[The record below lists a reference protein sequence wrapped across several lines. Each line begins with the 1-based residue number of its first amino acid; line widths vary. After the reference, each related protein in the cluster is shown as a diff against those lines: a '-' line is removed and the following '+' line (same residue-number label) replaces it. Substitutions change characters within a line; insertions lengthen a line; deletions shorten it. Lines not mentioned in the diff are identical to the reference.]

1 MTPEIF
7 RRLAYRCYLSFRFT
21 SYLESNRNPFLIVSQ
36 FPTIESA
43 SMDRCEFDAMLIAK
57 ALSNLMFRDRL
68 MSDPPE
74 EVYPSTDLFKLPSPC
89 RSRHQPVP
97 YRAKQCNGRGHLQL
111 RTSNKENIQSVAKL
125 SLSFADLLRSKR

>member
-43 SMDRCEFDAMLIAK
+43 SKEPMRIRRDADCEGAFESH
-57 ALSNLMFRDRL
+57 LSRPAN
-68 MSDPPE
+68 E
-74 EVYPSTDLFKLPSPC
+74 
-89 RSRHQPVP
+89 RSAGGGISQH
-97 YRAKQCNGRGHLQL
+97 G
-111 RTSNKENIQSVAKL
+111 
-125 SLSFADLLRSKR
+125 SL

>member
-1 MTPEIF
+1 MLFVISLHE
-7 RRLAYRCYLSFRFT
+7 LLG
-21 SYLESNRNPFLIVSQ
+21 
-36 FPTIESA
+36 IESQPILDCIA
-43 SMDRCEFDAMLIAK
+43 ISDHRICLLWNRCEFDAMQIAK
-57 ALSNLMFRDRL
+57 ALSNLIVRDRL

-89 RSRHQPVP
+89 GSRHQPVP